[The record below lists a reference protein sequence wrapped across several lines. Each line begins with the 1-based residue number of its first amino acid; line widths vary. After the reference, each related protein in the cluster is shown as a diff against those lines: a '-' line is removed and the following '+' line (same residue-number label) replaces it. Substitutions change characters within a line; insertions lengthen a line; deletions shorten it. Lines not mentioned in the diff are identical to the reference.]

1 MKKISF
7 LLVMVLFL
15 EVMTASAVYADDGL
29 QSAGDSYG
37 VRYTLIGN
45 LTCSISVTGNT
56 AALSA
61 RVSAGNSA
69 VTDCEITLELQEKV
83 GLIWI
88 TRASWTQSSHSS
100 SLSMNK
106 QYSVTSGKTYRAK
119 AKATVYTASSSES
132 ATKTAA
138 P

>member
-7 LLVMVLFL
+7 LLVMILFL
-15 EVMTASAVYADDGL
+15 EAMTAGAVYAGDGL

-45 LTCSISVTGNT
+45 LTSSISVTGNT

-119 AKATVYTASSSES
+119 AKATVYTASSSET
-132 ATKTAA
+132 ATKTAT

>member
-7 LLVMVLFL
+7 LLVMILFL

-119 AKATVYTASSSES
+119 AKATVYTTSSSET
-132 ATKTAA
+132 ATKTAT

>member
-69 VTDCEITLELQEKV
+69 VTDCEIMLELQEKV